1 MPQPGPPRT
10 FAVALLVALPLA
22 VPSAWLVVHSGSRV
36 AELRETLAQT
46 ESAGQDASA
55 AVGRLEPHAVEDQLA
70 AFDRRRAVARELVRA
85 RRNRVI
91 GVIGVAA
98 AALAFGAVTVARRIS
113 AELQGDG

>member
-22 VPSAWLVVHSGSRV
+22 VPSAWFAFASGTRV
-36 AELRETLAQT
+36 AELRRTLTQA

-55 AVGRLEPHAVEDQLA
+55 AVGRLEPHAVEVQLA
-70 AFDRRRAVARELVRA
+70 AFDHRRAIARELVRA

-91 GVIGVAA
+91 GAIGVAA
-98 AALAFGAVTVARRIS
+98 AALAFAAVTVARRIS
-113 AELQGDG
+113 AELESDG